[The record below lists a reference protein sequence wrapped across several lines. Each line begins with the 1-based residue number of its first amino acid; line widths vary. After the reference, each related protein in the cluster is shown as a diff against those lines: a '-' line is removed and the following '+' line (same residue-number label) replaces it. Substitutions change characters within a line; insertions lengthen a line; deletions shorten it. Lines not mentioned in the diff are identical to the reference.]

1 MRPFALV
8 FFACLVLWI
17 LLSGHVSA
25 LDLAMGVAASALV
38 TFANRDIEGVSEM
51 LRWTPRLLAYLPWLL
66 REIWVANIQVVKLV
80 LDPALPIDPVI
91 VRLRTRFS
99 SDFARTAL
107 ANSITLT
114 PGTITL
120 DVEGDTFV
128 VHALTTS
135 SALSLEP
142 DTGQGSMQRRV
153 AFLYRTSASSR
164 QSGPSERV

>member
-1 MRPFALV
+1 MTPPMRAFALV
-8 FFACLVLWI
+8 FCACLVFWL

-38 TFANRDIEGVSEM
+38 TFANRDIEGVSEL

-66 REIWVANIQVVKLV
+66 KEIWVANVQVVKLV

-91 VRLRTRFS
+91 VRLPTRFS

-120 DVEGDTFV
+120 DVEGEEFL
-128 VHALTTS
+128 VHAIT
-135 SALSLEP
+135 AAGGA
-142 DTGQGSMQRRV
+142 DIVAGGMARRV
-153 AFLYRTSASSR
+153 
-164 QSGPSERV
+164 GRVFGDPGA